1 MGRIITGSHT
11 IDAAIVIKKGIKM
24 KVTVVGVGYVGLAN
38 ALLLA
43 EHHSVTALDIN
54 PDIVKMLNQKQSHLQ
69 DKEIESFIQQDPA
82 RFQSND

>member
-1 MGRIITGSHT
+1 MGRIITESHT
-11 IDAAIVIKKGIKM
+11 IIEAAIVIKKGIKM

-43 EHHSVTALDIN
+43 QHHSVTALDIN

-69 DKEIESFIQQDPA
+69 DKEIESLSLIHI
-82 RFQSND
+82 